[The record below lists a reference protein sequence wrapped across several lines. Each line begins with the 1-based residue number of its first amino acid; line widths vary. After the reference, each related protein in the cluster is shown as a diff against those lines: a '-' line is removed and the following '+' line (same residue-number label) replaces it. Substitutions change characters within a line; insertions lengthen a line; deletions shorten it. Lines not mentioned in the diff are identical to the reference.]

1 MLNVLYNFVEQQ
13 VEELVCVLVHG
24 RPEHLIVSPQYL
36 QKLVWADYA
45 YARPVCYY
53 SFEYVF

>member
-24 RPEHLIVSPQYL
+24 RPEHLIVSSQNL
-36 QKLVWADYA
+36 KEFVWTDYTHT
-45 YARPVCYY
+45 
-53 SFEYVF
+53 